1 MITMV
6 LRIHLFSDLFQSCFS
21 VSNLKRWEWQKDIRE
36 MDRQRQT
43 DQARLPSK
51 SVQLPMKALWQYL
64 VRTSRCRFP
73 KGLVLRW
80 TVCLKGE
87 WNCLEGESFKGVAA
101 LLLLRLRSLL

>member
-1 MITMV
+1 MKMITMV

-51 SVQLPMKALWQYL
+51 SVQLPMN
-64 VRTSRCRFP
+64 VRLFGNISMHLT
-73 KGLVLRW
+73 L
-80 TVCLKGE
+80 
-87 WNCLEGESFKGVAA
+87 
-101 LLLLRLRSLL
+101 